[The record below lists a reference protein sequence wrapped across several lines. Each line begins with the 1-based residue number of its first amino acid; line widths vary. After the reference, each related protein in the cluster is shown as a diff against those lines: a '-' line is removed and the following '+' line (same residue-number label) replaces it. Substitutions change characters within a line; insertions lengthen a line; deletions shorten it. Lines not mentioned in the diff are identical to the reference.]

1 MLIRVVKKG
10 NRDMCAVSGLPAN
23 TEEWK
28 RFDRIFEENVLE
40 LGFDEQK
47 NEIYLVYMMTD
58 AIESILVLEHAV
70 MTGDFDRQYE
80 GECSGSIT
88 TLEDGNYMLAV
99 RQGQDNAFTV
109 RFQAI
114 HCEETLYDYHKIGHF
129 WMKDYEILR
138 HLTYQIGLIYEKAV
152 FMGESYCNR
161 KERALLPLYDLAPLR
176 KYICVYWEE
185 NESFSSTTEAV
196 DTAIHNASVIRDKSL
211 VHLFK
216 KYRLFVDKDRQ
227 NSIVCG
233 YYERKIM
240 KALAQAKHWKFIKQ
254 LFVLIQDAAK
264 DYEQPFFGSQKE
276 QWIEKS
282 RKVLQEKYPERWIL
296 EEHSFCIGEPFS
308 YRFHVCRLQKKRGKI
323 VLDRIEYKID
333 QDGMLRQI

>member
-1 MLIRVVKKG
+1 
-10 NRDMCAVSGLPAN
+10 MCAVSGLPAN

-47 NEIYLVYMMTD
+47 KEIYLVYMMTD
-58 AIESILVLEHAV
+58 AIESILVLEQAV
-70 MTGDFDRQYE
+70 MTGEFDRQYE

-176 KYICVYWEE
+176 KYFCVYWEE

-264 DYEQPFFGSQKE
+264 DYEQPSFGSQKE

-282 RKVLQEKYPERWIL
+282 RKVLQKKYPERWIL

-308 YRFHVCRLQKKRGKI
+308 YHFHVCRLQKKRGKI

>member
-1 MLIRVVKKG
+1 
-10 NRDMCAVSGLPAN
+10 MCAVSGLPAN

-58 AIESILVLEHAV
+58 AIESILVLEQAV
-70 MTGDFDRQYE
+70 MTGEFDRQYE

-99 RQGQDNAFTV
+99 RQGKDNAFTV

-176 KYICVYWEE
+176 KYFCVYWEE

-264 DYEQPFFGSQKE
+264 DYEQPSFGR
-276 QWIEKS
+276 KS
-282 RKVLQEKYPERWIL
+282 NGSKKAGKCCRKNTRN
-296 EEHSFCIGEPFS
+296 
-308 YRFHVCRLQKKRGKI
+308 
-323 VLDRIEYKID
+323 
-333 QDGMLRQI
+333 DGS